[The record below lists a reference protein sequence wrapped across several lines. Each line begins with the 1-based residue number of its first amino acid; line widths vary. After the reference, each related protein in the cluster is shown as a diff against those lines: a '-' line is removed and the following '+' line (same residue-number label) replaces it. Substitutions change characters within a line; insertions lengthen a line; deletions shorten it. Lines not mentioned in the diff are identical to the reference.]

1 MLEVLAGNMGVV
13 VVCYG
18 DTLGEAAVGVLSK
31 SQATVAEP
39 EEYSCQQPV
48 SNEARGLGP
57 GRIKARGLGPRLDT
71 KSVHINRGVRASGMR
86 AREHYGQGIRA

>member
-13 VVCYG
+13 VVCYW

-31 SQATVAEP
+31 SQATVVEP

-48 SNEARGLGP
+48 SN
-57 GRIKARGLGPRLDT
+57 
-71 KSVHINRGVRASGMR
+71 
-86 AREHYGQGIRA
+86 

>member
-18 DTLGEAAVGVLSK
+18 DTLAEAAVGVLSK
-31 SQATVAEP
+31 SQATVVEL

-48 SNEARGLGP
+48 SN
-57 GRIKARGLGPRLDT
+57 
-71 KSVHINRGVRASGMR
+71 
-86 AREHYGQGIRA
+86 

>member
-18 DTLGEAAVGVLSK
+18 DTLGEAAVGVFK
-31 SQATVAEP
+31 SQATVVEP

-48 SNEARGLGP
+48 SN
-57 GRIKARGLGPRLDT
+57 
-71 KSVHINRGVRASGMR
+71 
-86 AREHYGQGIRA
+86 

>member
-31 SQATVAEP
+31 SQVAVVESQ
-39 EEYSCQQPV
+39 EYS
-48 SNEARGLGP
+48 
-57 GRIKARGLGPRLDT
+57 
-71 KSVHINRGVRASGMR
+71 
-86 AREHYGQGIRA
+86 